1 MLTPVW
7 FILVA
12 IAIPCQAYLDDRVLL
27 DQHWTGF
34 SPTVGGARREEF
46 KAPIQGRRRHA
57 SARQS
62 DNEPDKRS
70 AGFHLRSA
78 DIGPLMVRDMRSTT
92 VRNAETS
99 LRFRSDNNVRRPEV
113 AERSVR
119 HVLNNLERMS
129 RRERLDDASV
139 RGGRTERDTSRT
151 LDLPKQEREIGDRT
165 LHSTNGKVSHRT
177 ADERRRTA
185 ADAPTWVKEDS
196 RRRVRS
202 ANRDLVLSGS
212 RQTPSRTSHCDDG
225 ASVVRQRKS
234 VERIEHRNP
243 IERRAS
249 SLEQLSGPTETRD
262 QGRQLDARL
271 EAPHTQDENNHASRI
286 GAVRPASRR
295 QTRGKINRNYRVR
308 DAMYQSR
315 LIVDQRNTLHGL
327 AKTFSFRSK
336 APSSRNLATGRHQ
349 MTDRRR
355 SATLPLQASTERDR
369 IDNSP
374 HNERV
379 ASALSGLPRCEIM
392 PPRMI
397 SAVRTQ
403 NHRVDGDVTRNVRH
417 IRRTETRTSE
427 LRFSFRDTRQREVRR
442 TGVNKR
448 YAVGATDERRPVR
461 FLAERALPNMSDKR
475 QERHGNSLPLL
486 ERVRTSKGKEIML
499 ETRHDRSFRQHDSR
513 IDVRSMCDSE
523 RTSYVVDRSFAGSV
537 QHKCARKVSEVRR
550 QLGVDHERLDRTNTR
565 ETSIQVYRARC
576 QICND
581 DAASSRN
588 VEHGR
593 RLSTPVDSSAR
604 LTKRSRS
611 EVVLGQSIIGEGR
624 TRARASVTQRFQSV
638 DRAER
643 RRELRHDSSDEQ
655 MRFVDSRE
663 RIVVDTRRNN
673 GEARLAIAKM
683 QNARQIREEFGYR
696 ASRRSADV
704 HSRLKTN
711 SNDAMFDTTRSI
723 RANRPA
729 GDSYRQSLEDA
740 RSSLIR
746 TERYIFE
753 RRQSDKRDIEDTVP
767 SGRRDIAI
775 THQLLK
781 TAPHSSRRFQNVR
794 PTDFG
799 GQEELNYPEKHQK
812 SPLFWDELASS
823 YFRSDGGSLLETV
836 LTVGVVALMTMSPKR
851 KLVN

>member
-34 SPTVGGARREEF
+34 SPTVGGARREES

-99 LRFRSDNNVRRPEV
+99 LRFRSDNVRRPEV

-249 SLEQLSGPTETRD
+249 SLERLSGPTETRD

-315 LIVDQRNTLHGL
+315 LIVDQRNNLHGL

-336 APSSRNLATGRHQ
+336 ALSSRNLATGRHQ

-379 ASALSGLPRCEIM
+379 ASALSGLPRREIM

-427 LRFSFRDTRQREVRR
+427 LRFSFRGTRQREVRR

-537 QHKCARKVSEVRR
+537 QHKCSRKVSEVRR

-604 LTKRSRS
+604 LTKRSRN

-683 QNARQIREEFGYR
+683 QNARQIREEFGYK
-696 ASRRSADV
+696 ASR
-704 HSRLKTN
+704 
-711 SNDAMFDTTRSI
+711 
-723 RANRPA
+723 
-729 GDSYRQSLEDA
+729 
-740 RSSLIR
+740 
-746 TERYIFE
+746 
-753 RRQSDKRDIEDTVP
+753 
-767 SGRRDIAI
+767 
-775 THQLLK
+775 
-781 TAPHSSRRFQNVR
+781 
-794 PTDFG
+794 
-799 GQEELNYPEKHQK
+799 
-812 SPLFWDELASS
+812 S
-823 YFRSDGGSLLETV
+823 YFRSDSGSLLETV